1 VQQSHGLGSSDRR
14 IGDAF
19 AAGFYPAGVALLVTG
34 YAFDTNS
41 QIVPSVIF
49 AERNSDLGVRGCN
62 GAVDCTKPGVMLP
75 LNRFGS
81 FVRT

>member
-1 VQQSHGLGSSDRR
+1 MPVAWLGPSDHR

-34 YAFDTNS
+34 YAFEANP

-49 AERNSDLGVRGCN
+49 TERNSDLGVSGC
-62 GAVDCTKPGVMLP
+62 
-75 LNRFGS
+75 
-81 FVRT
+81 